1 MVARPDLTPD
11 SPRVAEFNRRR
22 TRTDLMEA
30 LFRSRPQ
37 TWIGVRELIDVGGLL
52 GWRSRVSDARQRLVR
67 AQVGDIEWN
76 RQPQRS
82 AYRFVPQGVTP
93 RRQEEGRFGE
103 PHRRTRAA
111 VRSARQGSL
120 FPLPSENQ
128 GRG

>member
-67 AQVGDIEWN
+67 AEAGDIEWN
-76 RQPQRS
+76 RQPQTS
-82 AYRFVPQGVTP
+82 AYRFVPVVPKRDADPPAIQP
-93 RRQEEGRFGE
+93 
-103 PHRRTRAA
+103 A
-111 VRSARQGSL
+111 L
-120 FPLPSENQ
+120 FPLRS
-128 GRG
+128 GDLG